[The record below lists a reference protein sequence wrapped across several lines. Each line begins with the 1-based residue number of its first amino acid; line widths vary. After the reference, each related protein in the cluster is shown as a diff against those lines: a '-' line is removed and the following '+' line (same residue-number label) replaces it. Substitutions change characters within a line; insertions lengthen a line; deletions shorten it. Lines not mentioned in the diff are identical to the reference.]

1 MDTCQCRQHAG
12 WRPTCLST
20 NDQRNCRVCVC
31 RLDTYLD
38 ADYHS
43 PFDAILLAYQELATT
58 VLLTLHVD
66 IRCGLIHMITRVLKA
81 PYLLDQAVNE
91 PDPYILAL
99 NADLLSFD
107 DNLTFFLP
115 DGEYT
120 YITTG
125 LGFLLDSLLVGNSSR
140 ISVMNLNGCQ
150 RMQLNILVL
159 QQNLKSVES
168 GVNMT
173 RSAQFFDYFAQGA
186 NAIIQKAKATGGKDL
201 GFSMEEFKVLVELC
215 YSEALQ
221 SPQRDVAAQA
231 KRALGDHLLQLSESM
246 WNS

>member
-1 MDTCQCRQHAG
+1 
-12 WRPTCLST
+12 
-20 NDQRNCRVCVC
+20 V
-31 RLDTYLD
+31 
-38 ADYHS
+38 
-43 PFDAILLAYQELATT
+43 AYQGLATT
-58 VLLTLHVD
+58 ALITLHVD
-66 IRCGLIHMITRVLKA
+66 IRCGLIHMISRVLKA

-91 PDPYILAL
+91 PDPNILAL

-107 DNLTFFLP
+107 DNLTIFLP
-115 DGEYT
+115 DKEYSF
-120 YITTG
+120 ITTG
-125 LGFLLDSLLVGNSSR
+125 LGLLLDTLLVGNASR
-140 ISVMNLNGCQ
+140 IPVMNLNGCQ

-186 NAIIQKAKATGGKDL
+186 NAIIEKAKATGGKDL

-221 SPQRDVAAQA
+221 SSQRDVAAQA